1 MRNISYLTTGQKIRF
16 IRQYAGVSL
25 RELARR
31 LDLTPQAIS
40 FYETDQNDITITR
53 IEQIETVLGFRR
65 GFITH
70 PDTEAALLHFQKW
83 NSTDVN

>member
-16 IRQYAGVSL
+16 IRQCAGVSL

-53 IEQIETVLGFRR
+53 IEQIETALGFRR

-70 PDTEAALLHFQKW
+70 PDTEAVLLHFWKW
-83 NSTDVN
+83 TTNDTN